1 MEIWPLHGDRISM
14 IINAP
19 GVATVIVIMSLGA
32 ASATNVMITRRK
44 AGKREEGRQSR
55 MDRGPD
61 AVGDS
66 GAEG

>member
-1 MEIWPLHGDRISM
+1 M
-14 IINAP
+14 IITAA
-19 GVATVIVIMSLGA
+19 GATGIVIMSLSGV
-32 ASATNVMITRRK
+32 SATNVMITKRK
-44 AGKREEGRQSR
+44 ARRREEGGESA

>member
-1 MEIWPLHGDRISM
+1 
-14 IINAP
+14 
-19 GVATVIVIMSLGA
+19 
-32 ASATNVMITRRK
+32 MITRRK
-44 AGKREEGRQSR
+44 ARRREEGGESA